1 MPSYALSTVP
11 DAPVAPDGN
20 LRIGAYR
27 GALDEV
33 RWGYPTG
40 WLDGQVKRALGRK
53 RWFSAGVF
61 SQDRV
66 IIVRILDQ
74 GLVGSGLIWVAD
86 LKTGK
91 TELEHRFFGV
101 PLANLAVGPV
111 AGRGAHA
118 FIALPTARL
127 FIRRDPSASAWS
139 IEAQLPGH
147 ALSMTLDTRSAPS
160 PLTVIGE
167 FRGHSSVPA
176 PSRGLLISRHVGLE
190 ARGTIRFRSEIQSI
204 PNEARG
210 FLEYGNGFFV
220 SPDANEVPAEHE
232 VAWSSALVSEVRTR
246 PLEDT
251 VPVVPFVRPWALASD
266 LATFGDSGE
275 SAIWSHGD
283 VRPVGPVTLSGD
295 PSDRRPWSM
304 TSSSGEL
311 DLTFQPRCVSIEET
325 RPPALL
331 NRVRPAANAISMRH
345 ALIAGH
351 FEGRLQT
358 PDGPVDIMAVG
369 LCEARSFGL

>member
-1 MPSYALSTVP
+1 MTSHALTTVP
-11 DAPVAPDGN
+11 DAPVGPDGN

-27 GALDEV
+27 GALDQV

-61 SQDRV
+61 SKDRV
-66 IIVRILDQ
+66 IVVRILDQ

-86 LKTGK
+86 LRTGK
-91 TELEHRFFGV
+91 TELEQRFFGV

-147 ALSMTLDTRSAPS
+147 ALSMTLDTARAPS

-167 FRGHSSVPA
+167 FREDSATPA
-176 PSRGLLISRHVGLE
+176 PARGLLISRHVGLE
-190 ARGTIRFRSEIQSI
+190 ARGTIRFRSEVQSM
-204 PNEARG
+204 PDDARG

-220 SPDANEVPAEHE
+220 SPDRNEVSVEHE
-232 VAWSSALVSEVRTR
+232 VAWSSALVSEVRSR
-246 PLEDT
+246 PFVESGN
-251 VPVVPFVRPWALASD
+251 VVPFTRPWALASD
-266 LATFGDSGE
+266 LATFGDTGE

-295 PSDRRPWSM
+295 PSDRRPWTM
-304 TSSSGEL
+304 SSSGGEL
-311 DLTFQPRCVSIEET
+311 ALTFQPRCVSIEET
-325 RPPALL
+325 RPPAMLG
-331 NRVRPAANAISMRH
+331 RVRPAANAISMRH

-358 PDGPVDIMAVG
+358 VDGPVEVMAVG